1 MSSSPNLPNWLQGEE
16 VATRQVPATPERV
29 AYVASPQQSIVITD
43 VKIPFLS
50 MVVLILKFTFAS
62 IPAMIVVALLNA
74 LVLAAIGAA
83 FMAMGGVGR
92 VLGN

>member
-1 MSSSPNLPNWLQGEE
+1 MSNTNLPNWLQGEE
-16 VATRQVPATPERV
+16 VATKQVPAAPERA
-29 AYVASPQQSIVITD
+29 AYATSARQSIVITD

-62 IPAMIVVALLNA
+62 IPAMIVIAILNA
-74 LVLAAIGAA
+74 LLLAAIGAA
-83 FMAMGGVGR
+83 FMALGGMGR